1 MCLEQRMMNGK
12 NCFVWD
18 NPEEDLIEDLALNM
32 MEQNQIHGFLPFR
45 MVHHQKESYF
55 RYDMTDQTVLAS
67 WLKKVHGKKEIL
79 QLLDSIVTAF
89 DETEQY
95 LMDPDHLY
103 TDTAFIVVDQNR
115 CHFAYIPMR
124 NYKNEGILDFV
135 QEILNQIKYAKDESC
150 IYIFDLMNAIT
161 REDIRNVAELKKWM
175 KMLQMGEAVSAE
187 PFENEVTEEPE
198 TMTTMV
204 SSEPREQKS
213 GMFSFAGRKKEKRTQ
228 QVSPM
233 IAAKDAD
240 EFENIPKIDQR
251 MQYIK
256 QISDDVCTVLVDSY
270 QKNALIRC
278 STGEEYLIE
287 AQRYV
292 IGSGGKKHVDIL
304 ISGNPA
310 ISHVHA
316 QIVRKNDVI
325 SIMDLNS
332 TNGTYIN
339 GEKLKGTEHEL
350 TDGMRITLADE
361 EFVFE
366 KRGGFRDGT

>member
-175 KMLQMGEAVSAE
+175 K
-187 PFENEVTEEPE
+187 
-198 TMTTMV
+198 
-204 SSEPREQKS
+204 
-213 GMFSFAGRKKEKRTQ
+213 
-228 QVSPM
+228 
-233 IAAKDAD
+233 
-240 EFENIPKIDQR
+240 
-251 MQYIK
+251 
-256 QISDDVCTVLVDSY
+256 
-270 QKNALIRC
+270 
-278 STGEEYLIE
+278 
-287 AQRYV
+287 
-292 IGSGGKKHVDIL
+292 
-304 ISGNPA
+304 
-310 ISHVHA
+310 
-316 QIVRKNDVI
+316 
-325 SIMDLNS
+325 
-332 TNGTYIN
+332 
-339 GEKLKGTEHEL
+339 
-350 TDGMRITLADE
+350 TL
-361 EFVFE
+361 
-366 KRGGFRDGT
+366 